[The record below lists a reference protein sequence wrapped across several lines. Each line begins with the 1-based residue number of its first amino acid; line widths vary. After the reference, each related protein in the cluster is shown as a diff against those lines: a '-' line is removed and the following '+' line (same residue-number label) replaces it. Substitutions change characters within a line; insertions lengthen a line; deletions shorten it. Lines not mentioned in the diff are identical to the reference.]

1 MLFQRRVVCT
11 KLDMQWNL
19 SNMTHQGTREMCRI
33 VQDVRTC
40 LIRHTK
46 GPEKC
51 VGLYRVSEYSDFI
64 LVNTNILGPSQDVRK
79 LRCRIAQVPL
89 YMFFKLVLYN
99 RISNIEYFVCS
110 FSWIRCIYLRPDPV
124 RIVYTGPQS

>member
-89 YMFFKLVLYN
+89 YMFYLKSAHISTHTCSEQNAKNYIIQEKYTINNGVLM
-99 RISNIEYFVCS
+99 S
-110 FSWIRCIYLRPDPV
+110 L
-124 RIVYTGPQS
+124 